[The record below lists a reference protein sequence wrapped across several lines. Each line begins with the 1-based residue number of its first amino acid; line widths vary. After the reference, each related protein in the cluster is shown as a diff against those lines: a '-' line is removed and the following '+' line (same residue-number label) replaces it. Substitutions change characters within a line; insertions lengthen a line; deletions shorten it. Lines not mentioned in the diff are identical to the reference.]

1 MLRRLA
7 RLLLVLAAP
16 LPVAFAAPPAIDLD
30 VDLDPGSR
38 RLTVVATIT
47 PVPPTFRF
55 VLHESLAIAA
65 AAADGRPL
73 PITAGE
79 QQGSLRR
86 WQLPLPAGSRS
97 LRVEYQ
103 GTLPALETRLDH
115 RQVLRQLPPMAAVEG
130 SFLPAGGAW
139 YPRPAEFFRYRVRLS
154 VPGDQRALVAGRLL
168 KEELPL
174 ARGDR
179 YRADFEF
186 AHPADGIDLMA
197 GPWIIRE
204 QMMARAGA
212 EPLRLRTYFTRDLDR
227 IKGLADSYLD
237 ETRAHLESYAA
248 AIGAYP
254 FRGFS
259 VVASPLPTGF
269 GMPTLTYLGAEVL
282 KLPFIR
288 ATSLGHEIL
297 HNWWGNGVLVDY
309 ASGNWAE
316 GLTTFMA
323 DYAYQER
330 ISAAA
335 ARALRLGWLRDFAA
349 VPVVSRQTLASFRS
363 RTHGAAAAVGYGKSA
378 MLFVM
383 LRDLLGED
391 AFQSGLRTFWQE
403 QRFRVATW
411 GDLQRAFE
419 QASGQVLTS
428 FFRQW
433 LYRPGA
439 PQPRIAGASA
449 VASGAGYRLRLQVT
463 QGAPAYALRLPI
475 ELDYG
480 DAVESRTLS
489 VDGAQQTLML
499 AVDRLPKSVRLDPD
513 LRLWRSLD
521 AEQLPPILR
530 QWIVAREARLLQV
543 SALPEVR
550 AAATALAGRVFEAP
564 PREIALDE
572 LRRVATPVLLVG
584 LHAEIDAALAAAKL
598 PPRPPDPGQRGT
610 AQVWTVPGRTA
621 LAVISARD
629 AAALSALLRPLP
641 HYGSQSWLVFD
652 GGRAVER
659 GIWPMID
666 PPVPVILL
674 PDSADIR
681 KRLATNGRH
690 GGRRGCSARSR
701 AVFAS
706 ERFSRVRLDCR
717 ARRNDAPCGTVPA

>member
-1 MLRRLA
+1 MSFLAMLRRLA
-7 RLLLVLAAP
+7 LLLVAP
-16 LPVAFAAPPAIDLD
+16 LPAALAATPLVELD

-65 AAADGRPL
+65 ASTDGRPL

-103 GTLPALETRLDH
+103 GTLPALDTRLDY
-115 RQVLRQLPPMAAVEG
+115 RQVLRELPPMAAVEG
-130 SFLPAGGAW
+130 SFLPASGAW
-139 YPRPAEFFRYRVRLS
+139 YPRPAELFTYRVRLS

-168 KEELPL
+168 KEELPV
-174 ARGDR
+174 ARGDC

-204 QMMARAGA
+204 QMMVRAGA

-237 ETRAHLESYAA
+237 ETRAHLAAYAE

-254 FRGFS
+254 YSGFS

-282 KLPFIR
+282 KPALHPR
-288 ATSLGHEIL
+288 HLAGPRDSSQLVGQRRPGRLRERQLG
-297 HNWWGNGVLVDY
+297 
-309 ASGNWAE
+309 E

-330 ISAAA
+330 VSAAA
-335 ARALRLGWLRDFAA
+335 ARALRLAWLRDFAA
-349 VPVVSRQTLASFRS
+349 VVVDRRQTLASFRS
-363 RTHGAAAAVGYGKSA
+363 RMHDAAAVVGYGKSA

-391 AFQSGLRTFWQE
+391 TFRRGLSIFWQE
-403 QRFRVATW
+403 QRFRVAGW
-411 GDLQRAFE
+411 DDLQRAFE
-419 QASGQVLTS
+419 QASGQGLTF

-439 PQPRIAGASA
+439 PQPKIAGASA
-449 VASGAGYRLRLQVT
+449 AASGA
-463 QGAPAYALRLPI
+463 I

-480 DAVESRTLS
+480 DALESRTLS
-489 VDGAQQTLML
+489 VDGARQTLTL
-499 AVDRLPKSVRLDPD
+499 AVNRLPKSVRLDPD
-513 LRLWRSLD
+513 LRLWRMLD
-521 AEQLPPILR
+521 AGRLPPILR
-530 QWIVAREARLLQV
+530 QWIVAREGRLLLV
-543 SALPEVR
+543 SGLPEVR
-550 AAATALAGRVFEAP
+550 AAATALASRLFEEP
-564 PREIALDE
+564 PREIALADV
-572 LRRVATPVLLVG
+572 RRAATPVLLAG
-584 LHAEIDAALAAAKL
+584 LHAEIDAVLAAAKI
-598 PPRPPDPGQRGT
+598 PPRPSDPGRRGT
-610 AQVWTVPGRTA
+610 AQVWTVPGIPA
-621 LAVISARD
+621 LAVISAND
-629 AAALSALLRPLP
+629 AEALRALLRPLP

-652 GGRAVER
+652 GGRAIER
-659 GIWPMID
+659 GIWPIID
-666 PPVPVILL
+666 PPIPVTLL
-674 PDSADIR
+674 PAGAPAAFSPL
-681 KRLATNGRH
+681 RLGWRGRL
-690 GGRRGCSARSR
+690 G
-701 AVFAS
+701 
-706 ERFSRVRLDCR
+706 
-717 ARRNDAPCGTVPA
+717 

>member
-1 MLRRLA
+1 MSFLAMLRRLA
-7 RLLLVLAAP
+7 LLLVAP
-16 LPVAFAAPPAIDLD
+16 LPAALAATPLVELD

-65 AAADGRPL
+65 ASTDGRPL

-103 GTLPALETRLDH
+103 GTLPALDTRLDY
-115 RQVLRQLPPMAAVEG
+115 RQVLRELPPMAAVEG
-130 SFLPAGGAW
+130 SFLPASGAW
-139 YPRPAEFFRYRVRLS
+139 YPRPAELFTYRVRLS

-168 KEELPL
+168 KEELPV
-174 ARGDR
+174 ARGDC

-204 QMMARAGA
+204 QMMVRAGA

-237 ETRAHLESYAA
+237 ETRAHLAAYAE

-254 FRGFS
+254 YSGFS

-330 ISAAA
+330 ESAAA
-335 ARALRLGWLRDFAA
+335 ARALRLAWLRDFAA
-349 VPVVSRQTLASFRS
+349 VPVDRRQTLASFRS
-363 RTHGAAAAVGYGKSA
+363 RMHDAAAVVGYGKSA

-391 AFQSGLRTFWQE
+391 TFRRGLSIFWQG
-403 QRFRVATW
+403 QRFRVAGW
-411 GDLQRAFE
+411 DDLQRAFE
-419 QASGQVLTS
+419 QASGQGLTF

-439 PQPRIAGASA
+439 PQPKIAGASA
-449 VASGAGYRLRLQVT
+449 AASGAGYHLRLEVT

-480 DAVESRTLS
+480 DALESRTLS
-489 VDGAQQTLML
+489 VDGARQTLTL
-499 AVDRLPKSVRLDPD
+499 AVNRLPKSVRLDPD
-513 LRLWRSLD
+513 LRLWRMLD
-521 AEQLPPILR
+521 AGRLPPILR
-530 QWIVAREARLLQV
+530 QWIVAREGRLLLV
-543 SALPEVR
+543 SGLPEVR
-550 AAATALAGRVFEAP
+550 AAATALASRLFEEP
-564 PREIALDE
+564 PREIALADV
-572 LRRVATPVLLVG
+572 RRAATPVLLAG
-584 LHAEIDAALAAAKL
+584 LHAEIDAVLAAAKI
-598 PPRPPDPGQRGT
+598 PPRPSDPGRRGT
-610 AQVWTVPGRTA
+610 AQVWTVPGIPA
-621 LAVISARD
+621 LAVISAND
-629 AAALSALLRPLP
+629 AEALRALLRPLP

-652 GGRAVER
+652 GGRAIER
-659 GIWPMID
+659 GIWPIID
-666 PPVPVILL
+666 PPIPVTLL
-674 PDSADIR
+674 PAGAPAAFSPL
-681 KRLATNGRH
+681 RLGWRGRL
-690 GGRRGCSARSR
+690 G
-701 AVFAS
+701 
-706 ERFSRVRLDCR
+706 
-717 ARRNDAPCGTVPA
+717 

>member
-1 MLRRLA
+1 MTTSSIQRRLA
-7 RLLLVLAAP
+7 LLLALVAP
-16 LPVAFAAPPAIDLD
+16 LPTALAATPLVELD

-65 AAADGRPL
+65 ASADGRPL
-73 PITAGE
+73 PVTADE

-103 GTLPALETRLDH
+103 GTLPALDARLDH

-130 SFLPAGGAW
+130 SFLPAGGGW
-139 YPRPAEFFRYRVRLS
+139 YPRPAELFRYRVQLS
-154 VPGDQRALVAGRLL
+154 VPGDQRALVAGRLV
-168 KEELPL
+168 KEELPV

-227 IKGLADSYLD
+227 ISGLADSYLD
-237 ETRAHLESYAA
+237 ETRVHLASYAGM
-248 AIGAYP
+248 IGAYP
-254 FRGFS
+254 FSSFS
-259 VVASPLPTGF
+259 IVASPLPTGF

-330 ISAAA
+330 ESAAA

-349 VPVVSRQTLASFRS
+349 VPVDSWQTLASFGS
-363 RTHGAAAAVGYGKSA
+363 RMHGAAAAVGYGKSA

-391 AFQSGLRTFWQE
+391 TFRRGLRIFWQE
-403 QRFRVATW
+403 QRFRVASW
-411 GDLQRAFE
+411 GDLQQAFE
-419 QASGQVLTS
+419 QASGQALTP

-433 LYRPGA
+433 LHRPGA
-439 PQPRIAGASA
+439 PRPRIAAAST
-449 VASGAGYRLRLQVT
+449 VASGGAYRLRLVVT
-463 QGAPAYALRLPI
+463 QTAPAYALRLPI
-475 ELDYG
+475 ELNYG
-480 DAVESRTLS
+480 DALESRTLS
-489 VDGAQQTLML
+489 VDGARQTLTL

-513 LRLWRSLD
+513 LRLWRML
-521 AEQLPPILR
+521 AAGQLPPILR
-530 QWIVAREARLLQV
+530 QWIVAREAQLLTV
-543 SALPEVR
+543 SGLPEVR
-550 AAATALAGRVFEAP
+550 AAATALASRLFEAP
-564 PREIALDE
+564 VREIAPDDV
-572 LRRVATPVLLVG
+572 RRAATPVLLVG
-584 LHAEIDAALAAAKL
+584 LHAEVDAALADAKL
-598 PPRPPDPGQRGT
+598 PPRPPDPDRRGT
-610 AQVWTVPGRTA
+610 AQVWTMPGTPA
-621 LAVISARD
+621 LAVISAND
-629 AAALSALLRPLP
+629 AEALRALLRPLP

-652 GGRAVER
+652 GGRAIER

-666 PPVPVILL
+666 PPVPVTLL
-674 PDSADIR
+674 SVGAPAAFST
-681 KRLATNGRH
+681 LPL
-690 GGRRGCSARSR
+690 GRRG
-701 AVFAS
+701 
-706 ERFSRVRLDCR
+706 RLE
-717 ARRNDAPCGTVPA
+717 

>member
-1 MLRRLA
+1 MTSHSIWWRLA
-7 RLLLVLAAP
+7 LLLALAAP
-16 LPVAFAAPPAIDLD
+16 LPAALAAPPLVELD

-38 RLTVVATIT
+38 RLRVVAIIT
-47 PVPPTFRF
+47 PAEPTFPF
-55 VLHESLAIAA
+55 VLHESLAISAA
-65 AAADGRPL
+65 SVDGRVVPV
-73 PITAGE
+73 TAGE

-103 GTLPALETRLDH
+103 GTLPVLDARLDH

-130 SFLPAGGAW
+130 SFLPAGSAW

-168 KEELPL
+168 KEELPV

-179 YRADFEF
+179 YRAGFEF

-212 EPLRLRTYFTRDLDR
+212 EPLRLRTYFTRNLDQISR
-227 IKGLADSYLD
+227 LADSYLD
-237 ETRAHLESYAA
+237 ETRAHLASYAET
-248 AIGAYP
+248 IGAYP
-254 FRGFS
+254 FSSFS

-297 HNWWGNGVLVDY
+297 HNWWGNGVQVDY
-309 ASGNWAE
+309 AGGNWAE

-330 ISAAA
+330 ESAAA

-349 VPVVSRQTLASFRS
+349 VPVDSRQTLAAFRS

-391 AFQSGLRTFWQE
+391 TFRRGLRIFWQE
-403 QRFRVATW
+403 QRFRVAGW

-419 QASGQVLTS
+419 QASGQGLTV

-439 PQPRIAGASA
+439 PQPRIAAASA
-449 VASGAGYRLRLQVT
+449 VASDGGYRLRLEVT
-463 QGAPAYALRLPI
+463 QSAPAYDLRLPI
-475 ELDYG
+475 ELNFG
-480 DAVESRTLS
+480 DALESRPLS
-489 VDGAQQTLML
+489 VDGARQTLTL
-499 AVDRLPKSVRLDPD
+499 AVNRLPKSVRLDPD
-513 LRLWRSLD
+513 LRLWRMLD
-521 AEQLPPILR
+521 AGRLPPILR
-530 QWIVAREARLLQV
+530 QWIVAREGRLLLV
-543 SALPEVR
+543 SGLPEVR
-550 AAATALAGRVFEAP
+550 AAATALASRVFEAP
-564 PREIALDE
+564 PREIALGE
-572 LRRVATPVLLVG
+572 VRRAATPVLLAG
-584 LHAEIDAALAAAKL
+584 LHAEIDAVLAAAKM
-598 PPRPPDPGQRGT
+598 PPRPSDPGRRGT
-610 AQVWTVPGRTA
+610 AQVWTVPGIPA
-621 LAVISARD
+621 LAVISAND
-629 AAALSALLRPLP
+629 AEALRALLRPLP

-652 GGRAVER
+652 GGRAIER

-674 PDSADIR
+674 PAVAPAAFSP
-681 KRLATNGRH
+681 LPPGW
-690 GGRRGCSARSR
+690 RGQ
-701 AVFAS
+701 
-706 ERFSRVRLDCR
+706 L
-717 ARRNDAPCGTVPA
+717 G